1 MSKGRLSLLERLVT
15 LKTASKMHVAPRI
28 FSSTFIEF
36 PAFFVFI
43 CVHLLSDASYTYIC
57 FHLLSSAF
65 IHFHSP
71 SWDEPMNTSL
81 LRASLYDANNARYLQ
96 IYGKILFEC
105 LNLPL
110 RSYVR
115 GKHSRG
121 KRESGGSFALL
132 PPVETWATPH
142 LPKKKP
148 VETWTIPKKEKSK
161 ENQWRPEKSQD
172 CSRTHFYFVP
182 QILTVD

>member
-1 MSKGRLSLLERLVT
+1 MQHHGYFHLLSLNSPLFL
-15 LKTASKMHVAPRI
+15 
-28 FSSTFIEF
+28 FSS
-36 PAFFVFI
+36 VFI
-43 CVHLLSDASYTYIC
+43 CFQMLSYTYIC

-65 IHFHSP
+65 IHFHGMNLQGHLERMSKENQF
-71 SWDEPMNTSL
+71 SGALIFTKSGFCMNTSL

-115 GKHSRG
+115 GRHSRG

-132 PPVETWATPH
+132 PPVET
-142 LPKKKP
+142 
-148 VETWTIPKKEKSK
+148 
-161 ENQWRPEKSQD
+161 
-172 CSRTHFYFVP
+172 
-182 QILTVD
+182 